1 MRRWQAAARAGAA
14 PSSPGWGAGP
24 PIRRVLIWL
33 AIPLVVAA
41 CGGAPG
47 ATTSTT
53 GPETAAAAAPGA
65 GDGDGTVTTSTA
77 ADVPSPTSTT
87 VAVATT
93 EAPAPPLPD
102 AEDDRTTPTSAAST
116 GDGTDGSA
124 DPGPDRSQ
132 PLIEGLGPEA
142 SAQVWKAAETVEEI
156 RGLEFDGLPSIT
168 VLSPE
173 DFAERVRMEVSS
185 DLEEVEVDEAL
196 FKLLGLLAPG
206 DDLEGLYEE
215 LYGESVA
222 GFYSSEHREM
232 VLPRS
237 GEEFSAVETVTL
249 LHELVHA
256 LTDQHFGFGAVL
268 DSLVE
273 TQLHDQASAL
283 VALVEGDA
291 TLSEVLYFQGL
302 SEGEQLRLIA
312 EFDEM
317 EQPDLDIPLFM
328 ERSLYFPYERGFEYV
343 LNAWQGDWRA
353 VNDLYLD
360 PPAST
365 EEIYDGAASPG
376 ARPVEMA
383 RPGGV
388 LPEGYAEIYDYTWGF
403 LDILLM
409 FEQVLG
415 EEAAV
420 RAATG
425 WGGGR
430 SLVGYSEE
438 GEVVF
443 VWEFAGDTPGE
454 AEELAGLLHE
464 YAVEGMDVGVPVRG
478 EGELTFSASAGD
490 YVFVSLIP
498 EGLVMVACSDP
509 QVCPSVA
516 APYHP

>member
-1 MRRWQAAARAGAA
+1 MRRGQAAARAGAA

-24 PIRRVLIWL
+24 LMRRGSIWL
-33 AIPLVVAA
+33 AVPLVVAA
-41 CGGAPG
+41 CGGSPG
-47 ATTSTT
+47 AATHTTPTT
-53 GPETAAAAAPGA
+53 GAETAAVAASGAGGEDGIVTTAAEAPSTTAAA
-65 GDGDGTVTTSTA
+65 
-77 ADVPSPTSTT
+77 
-87 VAVATT
+87 ATT
-93 EAPAPPLPD
+93 EAPATTLPG
-102 AEDDRTTPTSAAST
+102 AEDDRTTVPTSAAST
-116 GDGTDGSA
+116 GDGTGGSPEP
-124 DPGPDRSQ
+124 DPPQ

-142 SAQVWKAAETVEEI
+142 SAQVWRTARTVEEI

-173 DFAERVRMEVSS
+173 EFAERVRMEVAS
-185 DLEEVEVDEAL
+185 DLEDVEVDEAL

-256 LTDQHFGFGAVL
+256 LTDQHFGFGATL

-273 TQLHDQASAL
+273 IQLYDQASAL
-283 VALVEGDA
+283 VSLVEGDA
-291 TLSEVLYFQGL
+291 TLSEVLYYQGL
-302 SEGEQLRLIA
+302 SEGEQLRLLT

-383 RPGGV
+383 RPAGV

-415 EEAAV
+415 DETAV

-443 VWEFAGDTPGE
+443 VWEFAGDSPEE
-454 AEELAGLLHE
+454 AEELAGLLHD
-464 YAVEGMDVGVPVRG
+464 YAVEGMDVGAAVRG
-478 EGELTFSASAGD
+478 EGDLTFSAAAGD